1 MKKETSDFLK
11 FAMEHDRIRD
21 ITEAFE
27 EFPTEEEWHHGK
39 IENVLNEEQEQY
51 SLYKIGDI
59 VFVKK

>member
-51 SLYKIGDI
+51 SFLLL
-59 VFVKK
+59 